1 MRLPSNSKII
11 LRTIELTITILK
23 GHELMLY
30 EALSVIVGPFLIFT
44 IVKML
49 RTIINDQTLKFKLQ
63 TFPSLDLQ
71 TSNRAVD
78 SF

>member
-1 MRLPSNSKII
+1 MLNHSGIA
-11 LRTIELTITILK
+11 ITILK

-49 RTIINDQTLKFKLQ
+49 RTIINDQTLKSYLESDQDCF
-63 TFPSLDLQ
+63 FHMGIW
-71 TSNRAVD
+71 
-78 SF
+78 